1 MDKNSSDNMES
12 LAELLPEGL
21 TEHSVDEIAKLVD
34 SVITERVESEVD
46 GLITKVN
53 AFLRMK
59 VDEIKDYALKELEQ
73 DEEFVH
79 NGQVYE
85 SLKSLMAMELR
96 STDEESAIS
105 GLVDVNEEANENVSI
120 LTKEVEKLME
130 ENSKLQ
136 TVSQVL
142 HSKIKLLEQEKS
154 ELKKEA
160 ETLVESQQLP
170 FESSEKAVMV
180 SNSESGSDTA
190 DDEEIQSI
198 NEFLTP
204 EVMRF
209 MPMTE

>member
-46 GLITKVN
+46 GLITKLN
-53 AFLRMK
+53 AFLRKK

-79 NGQVYE
+79 NGQLYE

-105 GLVDVNEEANENVSI
+105 GLVDVNEEANENVSMTVKN
-120 LTKEVEKLME
+120 TK
-130 ENSKLQ
+130 
-136 TVSQVL
+136 
-142 HSKIKLLEQEKS
+142 
-154 ELKKEA
+154 
-160 ETLVESQQLP
+160 
-170 FESSEKAVMV
+170 
-180 SNSESGSDTA
+180 GS
-190 DDEEIQSI
+190 
-198 NEFLTP
+198 
-204 EVMRF
+204 
-209 MPMTE
+209 